1 MKSWLAAALL
11 AAAALQPL
19 AHAADTAQ
27 HPRYRLVF
35 HVSENNPQQ
44 WQITL
49 NNAFAF
55 QKNVGKDNAQIEIVA
70 IGPGLNMLKAES
82 KVKDGIA
89 QALDRSIDVVACG
102 ETMKVTHVTE
112 ADLIGG
118 VRVVPGGLI
127 EIVER
132 QQAGWSYIRP

>member
-1 MKSWLAAALL
+1 MKSWLAAALF
-11 AAAALQPL
+11 AAALQPL
-19 AHAADTAQ
+19 AQAADTAR

-44 WQITL
+44 WQLTL
-49 NNAFAF
+49 SNAFAF
-55 QKNVGKDNAQIEIVA
+55 QKNVGRDNAQIEIVA

-82 KVKDGIA
+82 KVRDRIT
-89 QALDRSIDVVACG
+89 QALDQSIDVVACG
-102 ETMKVTHVTE
+102 ETMRNTHVTE

-132 QQAGWSYIRP
+132 EQAGWAYVRP

>member
-1 MKSWLAAALL
+1 MKTLVAAVLL
-11 AAAALQPL
+11 VAAALQGPAL
-19 AHAADTAQ
+19 AQAPVKT
-27 HPRYRLVF
+27 PKYRLVF

-44 WQITL
+44 WQLAL

-55 QKNVGKDNAQIEIVA
+55 QKNVGSENARLEIVA

-82 KVKDGIA
+82 KVRDRIA
-89 QALDRSIDVVACG
+89 QALDQNIDVVACG
-102 ETMKVTHVTE
+102 ETMKATHVTE

-118 VRVVPGGLI
+118 VRVVAGGLI

-132 QQAGWSYIRP
+132 EQAGWAYVRP